1 MILAGRNGM
10 NLTERTP
17 RAQAK
22 RDAILVA
29 ARDLFTRHGF
39 EHTSMDAIAVAANV
53 SKQTLYRYYQHKE
66 ALFIATVQ
74 QMVLERTVMTLFAEL
89 RETPMRSLPQLEH
102 ALLTWAQIMLEHI
115 MRPDYVALVRVLIAE
130 IPRFP
135 SLGSLFFSA
144 LPQEGGSVIKALLES
159 AVAHRVISA
168 VDLDAAIN
176 LFVGSLLMHLVGAL
190 VRPDN
195 SPQPLPPERVAALV
209 WLFLHGVACHIQQE
223 TS

>member
-1 MILAGRNGM
+1 MILAWRNGM
-10 NLTERTP
+10 SLTQLTP

-22 RDAILVA
+22 RDAILTA
-29 ARDLFTRHGF
+29 AQELFIQHGF
-39 EHTSMDAIAVAANV
+39 GSTSMDAIAVAANV

-135 SLGSLFFSA
+135 SLGSLFFSV
-144 LPQEGGSVIKALLES
+144 LPQEGGSIVKALLERAS
-159 AVAHRVISA
+159 AQGVISS
-168 VDLDAAIN
+168 VDLDAAIQ
-176 LFVGSLLMHLVGAL
+176 LFVGPLLMHIIGAL
-190 VRPDN
+190 VRPD
-195 SPQPLPPERVAALV
+195 SSLQPPAPERVAILV
-209 WLFLHGVACHIQQE
+209 RLFLHGVARHTEEQRR
-223 TS
+223 